1 MPKAF
6 PPGPKKKRYSRAMPF
21 PNFLWGGEY
30 PCPALVVLGV
40 LHCTLITQ
48 PRSRQAHLQLVPR
61 DDPGNEIAPYFRDVN
76 KMKQR
81 QHLVRV

>member
-40 LHCTLITQ
+40 LHCTLLN
-48 PRSRQAHLQLVPR
+48 P
-61 DDPGNEIAPYFRDVN
+61 
-76 KMKQR
+76 
-81 QHLVRV
+81 VRGRLIFNSSPETTLGTRLPLISETSVK